1 MSIDIINL
9 VKTFY
14 ETITI
19 ESFIKFVIIYFFVI
33 WIALLLWVM
42 KDISNRTDSIL
53 LQILSIFIILF
64 LTPFG
69 IFIYL
74 LIRPWQTL
82 FEKYYD
88 EIEYNLDTFNQLM
101 EEKNKEIEEENE
113 NEITCPKCDEKIYN
127 NFKFCPKCRIILKND
142 CISCGKPLNID
153 WKYCPYCGVKQKRLE
168 KEKVKNKKKIKNIIN
183 KKDGTQEIMT

>member
-1 MSIDIINL
+1 MNIDFRSIDLMSIDIINL

-19 ESFIKFVIIYFFVI
+19 ESFIKFVVIYFFVI

-74 LIRPWQTL
+74 LIRP
-82 FEKYYD
+82 
-88 EIEYNLDTFNQLM
+88 
-101 EEKNKEIEEENE
+101 
-113 NEITCPKCDEKIYN
+113 
-127 NFKFCPKCRIILKND
+127 
-142 CISCGKPLNID
+142 
-153 WKYCPYCGVKQKRLE
+153 
-168 KEKVKNKKKIKNIIN
+168 
-183 KKDGTQEIMT
+183 